1 MDLSS
6 FTEGDYIRTVDGLFF
21 AVKGGRHS
29 DRLVI
34 AILRYVPDPSGDRK
48 WNDVKY
54 RRVYDN
60 ESTTRFLEE
69 HFPFYLNHIGWL
81 GLRLQSVPKNRIAEV
96 YKPVEHLQRI
106 LAHPKTLL
114 EKNIAEFVSILSEES
129 KVSPAFFGVSG
140 SVLIGLERDESDIDL
155 NIYGE
160 DEGRRVYDALKRIR
174 STSEAVS
181 PYDAESI
188 EPVLVSRW
196 GDTGLDL
203 EKLRGVE
210 CRKLLHGLFRGVD
223 YFIRLLVD
231 EDESESTPMNDVVVS
246 ATVADASH
254 SIYTP
259 CVYKVTD
266 VSIEKGSEDHV
277 ITELKSYRGKFT
289 EQANTG
295 DRVRARGTMEKVIKD
310 GCTYYRLILGKK
322 GDYLVPV

>member
-1 MDLSS
+1 MDLSR
-6 FTEGDYIRTVDGLFF
+6 FTEGDYIRTVDDLFF

-60 ESTTRFLEE
+60 ELTTRFLEE
-69 HFPFYLNHIGWL
+69 LFPFYINHIDWL
-81 GLRLQSVPKNRIAEV
+81 GLQLQSVPKNRIAEI

-106 LAHPKTLL
+106 LAHPKSLL

-129 KVSPAFFGVSG
+129 KVSTAFFGTSG
-140 SVLIGLERDESDIDL
+140 SVLIGLERKESDIDL
-155 NIYGE
+155 NVYGE
-160 DEGRRVYDALKRIR
+160 GEGRRVYDALKRIR
-174 STSEAVS
+174 PTSEAVS
-181 PYDAESI
+181 PYDADSI
-188 EPVLVSRW
+188 ESVLVSRW

-203 EKLRGVE
+203 EKLWDLE
-210 CRKLLHGLFRGVD
+210 CQKVLHGLFRGVD
-223 YFIRLLVD
+223 YFIRLIVD
-231 EDESESTPMNDVVVS
+231 EDESESTPMDDVVIL

-254 SIYTP
+254 SIYAP
-259 CVYKVTD
+259 CIYRVTD
-266 VSIEKGSEDHV
+266 VTIEKGSEDHV
-277 ITELKSYRGKFT
+277 IIELKSYRGKFT

-295 DRVRARGTMEKVIKD
+295 DRVKARGTVEKVVED